1 MIIPHDSMQCN
12 TLFFSLTCSKASC
25 YNHQQRKHM
34 KEYIMPMPYFKI
46 DNDIFSLR
54 LDPYEFQVYAY
65 LVSCAGKKGE
75 CWPSTNTIARALGM
89 SQSTVIDKIDLLVRR
104 QLIDKRMTTR
114 HSKSGEASTGN
125 NHYHIRS
132 VTEAVLAHER
142 FVGVSWWTGGY
153 FDRRRGYRRNN

>member
-1 MIIPHDSMQCN
+1 
-12 TLFFSLTCSKASC
+12 
-25 YNHQQRKHM
+25 
-34 KEYIMPMPYFKI
+34 MPYFKL

-89 SQSTVIDKIDLLVRR
+89 SQSTVICKIDSLVRR
-104 QLIDKRMTTR
+104 QLIDKRTTMR
-114 HSKSGEASTGN
+114 HSKIGKASTGN

-132 VTEAVLAHER
+132 FVEAMMAHER
-142 FVGVSWWTGGY
+142 FRECHGEPEGTLADKG
-153 FDRRRGYRRNN
+153 DI